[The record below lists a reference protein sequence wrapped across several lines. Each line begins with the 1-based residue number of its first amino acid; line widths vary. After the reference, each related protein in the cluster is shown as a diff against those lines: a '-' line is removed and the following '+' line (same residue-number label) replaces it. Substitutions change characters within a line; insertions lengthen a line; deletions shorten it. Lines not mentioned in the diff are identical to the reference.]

1 MHELAHAFGLR
12 SRSIGKGILRHPVIY
27 KTATSMRCF
36 DEEVEHRSAG
46 LHRVSRSYVPKER
59 INGDRN
65 RSYRRKGGS
74 DRFAVGY
81 REGEIVGAAAPELAA
96 ENVGNQLMRK
106 LGWKPGEALGAQNN
120 KGILQPVA
128 HVVKNTRTGLG

>member
-1 MHELAHAFGLR
+1 MHELAHAFGLK
-12 SRSIGKGILRHPVIY
+12 SRSIGQGISRHPIVY

-36 DEEVEHRSAG
+36 DGELEPRSG
-46 LHRVSRSYVPKER
+46 SLHRVSRFKAPKER
-59 INGDRN
+59 VNGDKERN
-65 RSYRRKGGS
+65 YRRRGGL
-74 DRFAVGY
+74 DRVAVGY

-128 HVVKNTRTGLG
+128 HVVKNSRSGLG